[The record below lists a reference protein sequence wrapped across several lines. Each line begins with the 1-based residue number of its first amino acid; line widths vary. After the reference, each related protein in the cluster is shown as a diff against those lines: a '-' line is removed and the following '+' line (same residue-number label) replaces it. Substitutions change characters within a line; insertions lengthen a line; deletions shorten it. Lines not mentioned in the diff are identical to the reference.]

1 MLKDTNT
8 EVISMN
14 DNTQNNTSQNNQHD
28 TQIINGQVV
37 AGESH
42 TAEATNET
50 LTNFIAQN
58 TNRVVSEGGPTA
70 KSITKLLKQGGEVV
84 GYELSDG
91 SRVSEQ
97 VAIQMAMNNELQHVG
112 VSTSKTGSA
121 YIRSLADGDESNN
134 LSNLP
139 SESVESI

>member
-1 MLKDTNT
+1 
-8 EVISMN
+8 MN
-14 DNTQNNTSQNNQHD
+14 DNTQNNASQNNQHD

-37 AGESH
+37 AGQSH
-42 TAEATNET
+42 TAEVANES

-58 TNRVVSEGGPTA
+58 TNRVVSEGGPAA